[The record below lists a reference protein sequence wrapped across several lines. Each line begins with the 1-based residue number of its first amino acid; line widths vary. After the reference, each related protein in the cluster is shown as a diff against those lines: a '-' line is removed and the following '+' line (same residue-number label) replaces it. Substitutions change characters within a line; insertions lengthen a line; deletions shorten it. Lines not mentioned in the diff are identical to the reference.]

1 MARVEAL
8 YYVPENKKSPHR
20 AVVTWFC
27 RPAFLPQTLD
37 NSHGMEEDGVA
48 PLDNNNE
55 VIAEA
60 REFGTEIDAES
71 IYLKCS
77 VIQGEVTKI
86 PEKFAKQH
94 KQGPMPCYLMRF
106 QLKHLRRHKFSLE
119 PLKTLDVKKGKAA
132 AVVSDTS
139 PSKKVTPLKVNLANL
154 RISKR
159 KLSESETANVA
170 SPVKKSKVS
179 KSASNSKETSPELS
193 SFVTSNVNVANI
205 DNIDGEP
212 DKKEVRRSRRT
223 SKPVEVVEEKPKEE
237 LGKRRHKSM
246 SSVGRV
252 LESER
257 FTQVE
262 TATGSGRKITIK
274 CGDKSKLRSKDII
287 NLLSIHILY
296 FRKSS
301 KREIFSSQLC

>member
-1 MARVEAL
+1 
-8 YYVPENKKSPHR
+8 
-20 AVVTWFC
+20 
-27 RPAFLPQTLD
+27 
-37 NSHGMEEDGVA
+37 
-48 PLDNNNE
+48 
-55 VIAEA
+55 
-60 REFGTEIDAES
+60 
-71 IYLKCS
+71 
-77 VIQGEVTKI
+77 
-86 PEKFAKQH
+86 
-94 KQGPMPCYLMRF
+94 MPCYLMRF

-212 DKKEVRRSRRT
+212 DKKEVRRSRRA